1 MNPARVFAKQCAKT
15 QAFDFVPSGR
25 LEFDATSIAA
35 ACAGTG
41 REYYLAARLYWM
53 QDWTVASELE
63 RHLWLRVVDMANDGK
78 WRIVETG
85 KERLRGLAGL
95 AVAETADPARW
106 NNNDKRGE
114 WMGVTAGQFRRAY
127 AEHYGEVY
135 DRLMAWCD
143 VAAWTVRRRT
153 KED

>member
-53 QDWTVASELE
+53 QDWTVSSALE
-63 RHLWLRVVDMANDGK
+63 
-78 WRIVETG
+78 
-85 KERLRGLAGL
+85 
-95 AVAETADPARW
+95 
-106 NNNDKRGE
+106 
-114 WMGVTAGQFRRAY
+114 
-127 AEHYGEVY
+127 
-135 DRLMAWCD
+135 
-143 VAAWTVRRRT
+143 
-153 KED
+153 